1 MIAPPAVRG
10 RAITRRVLLV
20 VLVVGALLA
29 GVVGVAVDHLAAGG
43 DDPVVQARDAGNAF
57 LETYVDDD
65 GRVVR
70 RDEGGDTVSEGQ
82 AYALLVATA
91 LGDEERVRTV
101 WAWTRRHLMRDD
113 GLLSWRWNGGA
124 VVDPASAA
132 DADLDAA
139 RGLVLAGQRFADP
152 ALTADG
158 IHLADAVLA
167 DETAPVGRD
176 RLPPGSSPPP
186 AGFGVDGS
194 GTVLTA
200 GSWVKA
206 QPFTVNPGY
215 FSPRSEELLGGVTA
229 DPRWAEMSRTQR
241 AVAWQLVGTGLLPPD
256 WAVVERTGGADPA
269 PGPPGTS
276 PRFGLDAARLP
287 VRMAESCDPA
297 DRAVAAATHP
307 HLDRPDAELV
317 GALDLSGAPL
327 VEWTNP
333 TVLVAAAAAARAA
346 GSDDAARSRLD
357 AATDLDERT
366 PTYFGSAWVALGRIM
381 LDTDLL
387 GRCAG

>member
-1 MIAPPAVRG
+1 VSAPPAARRPAVP
-10 RAITRRVLLV
+10 RRVLLV
-20 VLVVGALLA
+20 VLVVCALLA
-29 GVVGVAVDHLAAGG
+29 GVVGVVVDHLRTG
-43 DDPVVQARDAGNAF
+43 DDPAAQARAAGSAF

-91 LGDEERVRTV
+91 LSDEERVRTV

-113 GLLSWRWNGGA
+113 GLLSWRWNDGS
-124 VVDPASAA
+124 VIDPASAS

-139 RGLVLAGQRFADP
+139 RALVLAGQRFADP
-152 ALTADG
+152 ALTAEG
-158 IHLADAVLA
+158 VHLAAAVLD

-176 RLPPGSSPPP
+176 RLAPGSSPPSS
-186 AGFGVDGS
+186 GYGVDGS

-200 GSWVKA
+200 GSWVRA

-215 FSPRSEELLGGVTA
+215 FSPRADQLLGDVTT
-229 DPRWAEMSRTQR
+229 DPRWAQMSRTQR
-241 AVAWQLVGTGLLPPD
+241 AVAWQLVGTGRLPPD
-256 WAVVERTGGADPA
+256 WAVVETAGGAEPA

-287 VRMAESCDPA
+287 VRMAESCDPD
-297 DRAVAAATHP
+297 DRAVAAATFSQ
-307 HLDRPDAELV
+307 LDGPDAELV
-317 GALDLSGAPL
+317 GALDLNGAPL
-327 VEWTNP
+327 VEWTHP
-333 TVLVAAAAAARAA
+333 TVVVASAAAAHAA
-346 GSDDAARSRLD
+346 GHDDVARDRLNV
-357 AATDLDERT
+357 ATDLDERS
-366 PTYFGSAWVALGRIM
+366 PTYFGSAWVSLGRIM

-387 GRCAG
+387 GPCSG